1 MSKEKYSE
9 VIKTI
14 KSFNFLENYF
24 PEGNVILDM
33 KIFDPQKKIKDF
45 KGVNFNDSSSV
56 NTRRYVLQRSF
67 AFPIHAE
74 KQRRINGKIEQLVQ
88 AAYGAINSSGITMAS
103 LEIIV
108 KVGGKEVLKEQLTSK
123 NYVGIFEV
131 YSTEDFHQSSVKN
144 YSSLE
149 DSFKALDKEI
159 HIHML
164 QAYWNISKM
173 ILEVNPDVEFI
184 RFQKYSDEIQLFICS
199 KKTDGLYEFEIKHER
214 YAVTSM
220 HKLSSYFRKDGKI
233 AHTLFDTVETQGDVV
248 CMDSTE
254 FDSAWM
260 DINTAFEKI
269 DMFFSNSLETDEEF
283 N

>member
-45 KGVNFNDSSSV
+45 KGVNFVYMLFN
-56 NTRRYVLQRSF
+56 NKFYTYQKTWI
-67 AFPIHAE
+67 FPGHVE
-74 KQRRINGKIEQLVQ
+74 KQRKINGKIEQLVQ
-88 AAYGAINSSGITMAS
+88 AAYGAINSPEIALAT

-108 KVGGKEVLKEQLTSK
+108 KVGDKEVLKEQLTSK
-123 NYVGIFEV
+123 NNDSGVEL
-131 YSTEDFHQSSVKN
+131 YSTEDFLQSSVKN
-144 YSSLE
+144 YSLLE

-184 RFQKYSDEIQLFICS
+184 RFRKQSNEIQLFACS
-199 KKTDGLYEFEIKHER
+199 RKTTKIYEFEFKRESGVVI
-214 YAVTSM
+214 SNF
-220 HKLSSYFRKDGKI
+220 KLSSFFRRDGKV
-233 AHTLFDTVETQGDVV
+233 AHTLLLWGDSTTAFID
-248 CMDSTE
+248 CTE

-260 DINTAFEKI
+260 DINTAFENS
-269 DMFFSNSLETDEEF
+269 DLFFSN
-283 N
+283 